1 MTLQVPISLDF
12 FQCPPLPPTD
22 IARFIALGEKAAKD
36 LVEFTQL
43 VGGSINWA
51 FYAQDDK
58 VKLFRGRHE
67 NVPLFCAHTEI
78 EATLDDIIP
87 NFLTFD
93 TPSVRAS
100 AFTFFPDIMDIV
112 RLYNI
117 TMPTPRRPHH
127 YLGINWCL
135 LATPLAGIVVK
146 RRDLCY
152 LEYQDNLVVGGKRAW
167 VRALVHV
174 EVPACPDLQLKYG
187 IVRGKMLHSG
197 FIYVECDQPGVLQVF
212 ELQHVQ
218 PNGSIRGSIGDYLV
232 TKSAVSQ
239 CGNLNLLGQK
249 LRAAKLSRLQFLPDH
264 AVVSLSARSSC
275 HVCDKKF
282 GHLRRRHNCRRCGE
296 VVCGRPCSTMW
307 KLMASGIR
315 VHVRLCCPCATLN
328 LPESNDS
335 VETSLSIANSTDDYQ
350 ESLHHH
356 VPTTMSSHL
365 HLVGPPSSAA
375 FDDSAP
381 FDAHSTMRTEWVTQ
395 DDVEWVTYKPS
406 LDLDS
411 ISDATSPMST
421 PHHTNTPSLLAQSST
436 PLRAKQDMPFGRYA
450 VALGK
455 IGTASLSSSTGANRA
470 YHQTQ

>member
-1 MTLQVPISLDF
+1 MRSHVVCTQ
-12 FQCPPLPPTD
+12 
-22 IARFIALGEKAAKD
+22 
-36 LVEFTQL
+36 VEFTQL

-152 LEYQDNLVVGGKRAW
+152 LEVCTDRIVWVWSSSRMRQYQDNLVVGGKRAW

-275 HVCDKKF
+275 H
-282 GHLRRRHNCRRCGE
+282 
-296 VVCGRPCSTMW
+296 
-307 KLMASGIR
+307 
-315 VHVRLCCPCATLN
+315 
-328 LPESNDS
+328 
-335 VETSLSIANSTDDYQ
+335 
-350 ESLHHH
+350 
-356 VPTTMSSHL
+356 
-365 HLVGPPSSAA
+365 
-375 FDDSAP
+375 
-381 FDAHSTMRTEWVTQ
+381 
-395 DDVEWVTYKPS
+395 WVTYKPS
-406 LDLDS
+406 LALDS